1 MADNYTY
8 NTNSGVVVPDTANI
22 KAEVEQEFKTAL
34 QKEDLDTSESTPQ
47 GRLIEAET
55 VARKRTIEN
64 MAQLANTFN
73 PDQSYGIFLDSLGAL
88 FGIERIGA
96 TATRVTCTLS
106 GTANTI
112 IPEGSQVKDT
122 SGNIYSLEN
131 SATIGAGGS
140 VTADFLCTEKGAI
153 ECGAGTVTQIVTAVS
168 GWNSVNNSSAGQ
180 TGLAGESDTEFRQ
193 QFATRQYQG
202 KGLIQSIKSAILEVE
217 GVKSCVVINN
227 PNSTTKSIQNERL
240 MEETPPDTSRNITM
254 PAHSIYICVDGGK
267 EQDVAKAIYDTRSL
281 GCAYASSNNGTIV
294 GEDTEAETV
303 YFDNLTDDGGGYKVP
318 IYVEIYVKTGSTS
331 DLSNNIKSAIQAYA
345 NNEIPSV
352 DGLKLGVNVNAFE
365 IACAVNDQIPEL
377 FVQSVKIG
385 IADTAIDQDNIAIGV
400 NEKAIIPNDD
410 DHIIIHQLT
419 R

>member
-64 MAQLANTFN
+64 MAQLANMFN
-73 PDQSYGIFLDSLGAL
+73 PDQAYGIFLDSLGAL

-131 SATIGAGGS
+131 SATIGSGGS
-140 VTADFLCTEKGAI
+140 VTADFLCTEKDAI
-153 ECGAGTVTQIVTAVS
+153 ECGAGTVTQIVTAIS

-193 QFATRQYQG
+193 QFGVRQYQG
-202 KGLIQSIKSAILEVE
+202 TALLQSIKSAILEVE
-217 GVKSCVVINN
+217 GVESCVVVDN
-227 PNSTTKSIQNERL
+227 PNSTTKTIVNERDN
-240 MEETPPDTSRNITM
+240 TRNITM
-254 PAHSIYICVDGGK
+254 SAHSLYVCVDGGK
-267 EQDVAKAIYDTRSL
+267 KEDVAQAIYNTKSM
-281 GCAYASSNNGTIV
+281 GCAYASSNNETTVGT
-294 GEDTEAETV
+294 GTEAEDV
-303 YFDNLTDDGGGYKVP
+303 YFDNLTAGGGGYTIP

-331 DLSNNIKSAIQAYA
+331 DLTNTIKSAIQAYA

-365 IACAVNDQIPEL
+365 IACAINDQIPEL
-377 FVQSVKIG
+377 FVQSIKIG
-385 IADTAIDQDNIAIGV
+385 TTDATINQDNIAIGV